1 MYAEP
6 AGVKRGRGDAGSA
19 RSCVGQRR
27 IDERERRRANAA
39 SNIVSREKAPLNSGE
54 PRTRRQTV

>member
-6 AGVKRGRGDAGSA
+6 ARVKRGRGDAGSA
-19 RSCVGQRR
+19 IGVGQRR

-54 PRTRRQTV
+54 PRTRRQAV

>member
-6 AGVKRGRGDAGSA
+6 AGVKRGA
-19 RSCVGQRR
+19 RRRRLGAIGVGQRR

-54 PRTRRQTV
+54 PRTR